1 MSTDSDITVM
11 HGTCHITEAGMSF
24 SFWSEISGITKRKE
38 KTIHPFS
45 NSARDTFNLLHHAG
59 LLNGNTKRYDK
70 MRGFFPSSDDVPLP
84 SGELSGLV
92 QEASGGENTVYLMK
106 EWEVP
111 AVICGTDDAFT
122 ALLSMNE
129 DSAEI
134 GFVIGTDLRFWA
146 SVAAYAFNLIGE
158 QKFLPA
164 VVEEGPSVRS
174 RWIPL
179 LETNEDQSGLYEI
192 IKNMPGVCLAF
203 NHDEVNAETMVRM
216 FLSSIMDSICRKFA
230 GGSHNVPSVGSTAGD
245 TTKWAVS
252 LSSQNSLITYNRSLV
267 IQKISSW
274 TRRIQ
279 NRLEFPLRMCFDLV
293 SPVDN
298 SNRWVLRFMIQSKSD
313 PSLLIPFSRI
323 WNRKDLEALSII
335 RKYSEFPEEFLLQ
348 SLGIAQS
355 IFPAISKS
363 LQSAN
368 PSEVGLSTEE
378 VFKFLKNYSG
388 ILGDAGFGILFPD
401 WWGKAGRKLGV
412 KVKATPASGTGKV
425 GLNALISYNLEIVVD
440 GEPISPEELDKL
452 SRLKAP
458 LVQIGQKWV
467 EVDQDRLRNILK
479 LMSEDRKAVSLMEL
493 LSMDAGKGSIPI
505 VDISGE
511 GWVGKLLNG
520 KSKITSMEEPRNFVG
535 KLREYQKTGA
545 SWLTFM
551 TGIGF
556 GCCLADD
563 MGLGKTVEVIAFLL
577 ERKRRI
583 KNTGVSLIVCPTSVI
598 SNWAHEIRRFSPSLK
613 VGVHHGLSRDKE
625 AAFINKAV
633 DFDVILTSYAL
644 LQRDI
649 EFLSKVRWDGVIAD
663 EAQYVKNYSTK
674 QSKALRALEAG
685 YRLALTGTPIEN
697 RLEDLRSIFDFIN
710 PGYLGGEKRFR
721 ELFSS
726 PIENEGDEEAAN
738 TLNRLVN
745 PFILRRVKSDRKIIS
760 DLPEKDEVKVFV
772 PVTEEQASLYDA
784 TVNSM
789 LDAIAEK
796 EGIARK
802 GVILSTIT
810 KLKRLLDHPSMVS
823 GDTDRRMDR
832 SQKLIRLMEMLQ
844 EIHESGEKTLIF
856 TQYIEAGKII
866 KEGILKRFQD
876 EALFMSGNTPRI
888 MREQMVESF
897 QSPDGPR
904 IFVISVKAGGFGINL
919 TAASN
924 VIHFD
929 RWWNPSVED
938 QATDRA
944 YRIGQSRRVHVYKFV
959 STGTIEEKIDEI
971 IEGKSSLR
979 KKIVGTS
986 DESWMTELTGNELK
1000 NVFTL
1005 RREIVTDG
1013 GDR

>member
-1 MSTDSDITVM
+1 
-11 HGTCHITEAGMSF
+11 MSF
-24 SFWSEISGITKRKE
+24 FFWSEISGATKRKGT
-38 KTIHPFS
+38 TIHPFS
-45 NSARDTFNLLHHAG
+45 NSAKNTFNLLHHARV
-59 LLNGNTKRYDK
+59 LNENTIKYDK
-70 MRGFFPSSDDVPLP
+70 LQAYFPSSDDMPLP

-92 QEASGGENTVYLMK
+92 RDAGSDENTVYLMR

-111 AVICGTDDAFT
+111 GVMLGIDEAFS
-122 ALLSMNE
+122 ALLRMNE
-129 DSAEI
+129 DSAENGI
-134 GFVIGTDLRFWA
+134 IVGTDLKFWA
-146 SVAAYAFNLIGE
+146 SVAAFTFNLVSE

-164 VVEEGPSVRS
+164 VIEEGTSVRS

-192 IKNMPGVCLAF
+192 IKNMPGACLAF
-203 NHDEVNAETMVRM
+203 NHDEVNADTMVRM
-216 FLSSIMDSICRKFA
+216 FLSSIIDSVCRKFA
-230 GGSHNVPSVGSTAGD
+230 AESHNIPSARSTAGD
-245 TTKWAVS
+245 TMKWAVS

-279 NRLEFPLRMCFDLV
+279 NRLEFPMRMCFDLV
-293 SPVDN
+293 PPANDSKT
-298 SNRWVLRFMIQSKSD
+298 WVLRFMIQSKSD

-323 WNRKDLEALSII
+323 WNRQDLEALSVI
-335 RKYSEFPEEFLLQ
+335 RKFSEFPEEFLLQ
-348 SLGIAQS
+348 SLGVAQS
-355 IFPAISKS
+355 IFPPVRKS
-363 LQSAN
+363 FQSAN
-368 PSEVGLSTEE
+368 PSEVELSADE

-388 ILGDAGFGILFPD
+388 ILGEAGFGILFPD

-412 KVKATPASGTGKV
+412 KVKATPASGPAKV

-440 GEPISPEELDKL
+440 GEPISPEDLEKL

-458 LVQIGQKWV
+458 LVQIGKKWV
-467 EVDQDRLRNILK
+467 EVDQDRLKKILK
-479 LMSEDRKAVSLMEL
+479 LMSENRQDLPLMEL
-493 LSMDAGKGSIPI
+493 LSMDAEKGSIPI

-520 KSKITSMEEPRNFVG
+520 NSKLTSMKEPKNFVG
-535 KLREYQKTGA
+535 KLREYQKSGA

-551 TGIGF
+551 TEIGF

-563 MGLGKTVEVIAFLL
+563 MGLGKTIEVIAFLL
-577 ERKRRI
+577 ERMRKT
-583 KNTGVSLIVCPTSVI
+583 KKSGVSLIVCPTSVI

-613 VGVHHGLSRDKE
+613 VGVHHGLSRNRD
-625 AAFINKAV
+625 AVFIKKAV

-674 QSKALRALEAG
+674 QSKALRTLEAG

-721 ELFSS
+721 EFFAS
-726 PIENEGDEEAAN
+726 PIENEGDEEAAS

-760 DLPEKDEVKVFV
+760 DLPEKDEVKAFV

-789 LDAIAEK
+789 MDAIAEK

-802 GVILSTIT
+802 GIILSTIT
-810 KLKRLLDHPSMVS
+810 KLKRLLDHPAMVS
-823 GDTDRRMDR
+823 GDSDRRVDR

-844 EIHESGEKTLIF
+844 EIHGIGEKTLIF

-866 KEGILKRFQD
+866 KEAILKRFQE

-888 MREQMVESF
+888 MREQMVERF
-897 QSPDGPR
+897 QNPDGPR

-944 YRIGQSRRVHVYKFV
+944 YRIGQSKRVHVYKFV

-986 DESWMTELTGNELK
+986 DEAWMTELTGTELK

>member
-1 MSTDSDITVM
+1 M
-11 HGTCHITEAGMSF
+11 
-24 SFWSEISGITKRKE
+24 
-38 KTIHPFS
+38 TIHPFS
-45 NSARDTFNLLHHAG
+45 NSARNTFNLLHQSGA
-59 LLNGNTKRYDK
+59 LNESAIKYEK
-70 MRGFFPSSDDVPLP
+70 LKAYFPSSDDLPLP

-92 QEASGGENTVYLMK
+92 QEAGSGENAVYLMRD
-106 EWEVP
+106 WEVP
-111 AVICGTDDAFT
+111 GVMLGIDDAFN
-122 ALLSMNE
+122 ALLSMNK
-129 DSAEI
+129 DSAKI
-134 GFVIGTDLRFWA
+134 GVIMGSDLKFWE
-146 SVAAYAFNLIGE
+146 SLVAFAFNLMSE

-192 IKNMPGVCLAF
+192 IKNMPGACLVF
-203 NHDEVNAETMVRM
+203 HHDDVNAETMVRM
-216 FLSSIMDSICRKFA
+216 FLSSVVDGTCRKFA
-230 GGSHNVPSVGSTAGD
+230 AESHNIPGEKSTAGD
-245 TTKWAVS
+245 TAKWVVS
-252 LSSQNSLITYNRSLV
+252 LSSRNSLITYNRSLV

-279 NRLEFPLRMCFDLV
+279 SRIEFPMRMCFDLV
-293 SPVDN
+293 PPANDS
-298 SNRWVLRFMIQSKSD
+298 STWILRFMIQSKSD

-323 WNRKDLEALSII
+323 WNRQDLEALSII
-335 RKYSEFPEEFLLQ
+335 RKFSEFPEEFLLQ
-348 SLGIAQS
+348 SLGVAQS
-355 IFPAISKS
+355 IFPPVRKS
-363 LQSAN
+363 LQSPN
-368 PSEVGLSTEE
+368 PSEVELTTDE

-388 ILGDAGFGILFPD
+388 ILGESGFGILFPD
-401 WWGKAGRKLGV
+401 WWGKAERKLGV
-412 KVKATPASGTGKV
+412 KIKAAPASGTGKV

-440 GEPISPEELDKL
+440 GEPISPEDLEKL

-467 EVDQDRLRNILK
+467 EVDQDRLKKILK
-479 LMSEDRKAVSLMEL
+479 LMSDNKQDLPLMEL
-493 LSMDAGKGSIPI
+493 LSMDAEKGSIPI
-505 VDISGE
+505 VNISGE

-520 KSKITSMEEPRNFVG
+520 NSKLRSMKEPENFVG
-535 KLREYQKTGA
+535 KLREYQKSGA

-551 TGIGF
+551 TGIGM

-563 MGLGKTVEVIAFLL
+563 MGLGKTIEVIAFLL
-577 ERKRRI
+577 ERRR
-583 KNTGVSLIVCPTSVI
+583 KTKKTGVSLIVCPTSVI
-598 SNWAHEIRRFSPSLK
+598 SNWAHEIRKFSPSLK
-613 VGVHHGLSRDKE
+613 VGVHHGLSRNKDAE
-625 AAFINKAV
+625 FISKLV
-633 DFDVILTSYAL
+633 DYDVIMTSYAL

-649 EFLSKVRWDGVIAD
+649 EFLSKVGWDGVIAD
-663 EAQYVKNYSTK
+663 EAQYVKNYSSK
-674 QSKALRALEAG
+674 QSKALRALKAG

-726 PIENEGDEEAAN
+726 PIENEGNEEAAG
-738 TLNRLVN
+738 TLNRLVS

-760 DLPEKDEVKVFV
+760 DLPEKDEVKCYV

-784 TVNSM
+784 TVSSM
-789 LDAIAEK
+789 MDAIAEK
-796 EGIARK
+796 EGIERK
-802 GVILSTIT
+802 GIILSTIT

-823 GDTDRRMDR
+823 GDSDRRIDR

-844 EIHESGEKTLIF
+844 EIHGTGEKTLIF
-856 TQYIEAGKII
+856 TQYVEAGKII
-866 KEGILKRFQD
+866 KEAIIKRFQE
-876 EALFMSGNTPRI
+876 EALFMSGSTSRI
-888 MREQMVESF
+888 MREQMVERF
-897 QSPDGPR
+897 QNPEGPR
-904 IFVISVKAGGFGINL
+904 IFVISLKAGGFGINL

-944 YRIGQSRRVHVYKFV
+944 YRIGQSKRVHVYKFV
-959 STGTIEEKIDEI
+959 STGTIEEKIAEI

-986 DESWMTELTGNELK
+986 DEAWMTELTGNELK